1 MITPQAHS
9 KGIAVV
15 RGEAQ
20 FQRRTHDD
28 NGGRASADI
37 WLDAE
42 GAHRLAKA
50 LDAVADCVDRPDPV
64 LDSGTHYRN

>member
-1 MITPQAHS
+1 MS
-9 KGIAVV
+9 VV

-50 LDAVADCVDRPDPV
+50 LDAVAVAWTVPTPSTAGPIIV
-64 LDSGTHYRN
+64 TEAHPKVS